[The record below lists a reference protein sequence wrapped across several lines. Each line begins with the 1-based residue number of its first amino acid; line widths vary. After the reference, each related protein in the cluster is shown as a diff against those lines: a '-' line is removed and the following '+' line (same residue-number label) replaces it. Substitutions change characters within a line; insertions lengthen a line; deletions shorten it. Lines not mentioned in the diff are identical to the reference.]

1 MEKSEFE
8 ALVAKYQKELMD
20 MANKNTDVMAVQ
32 ANVSTDE
39 DDGKSVYEERPE
51 PKTYEQ
57 FLQQNHKTGSLK
69 IQAFTGDQA
78 IPVSNVTVV
87 ISKKFGN
94 NERVFYTAK
103 TNEDGIIDGITLPAP
118 DKNISMSPSEELP
131 YADYDIKANHPSFQD
146 QSYPGIPIFDG
157 VKSIQPI
164 KLIPKGI

>member
-20 MANKNTDVMAVQ
+20 MANKNTDVVAVQ

-39 DDGKSVYEERPE
+39 DEGKSVYEESPE

-57 FLQQNHKTGSLK
+57 FLQQNPKTGGLK

-78 IPVSNVTVV
+78 IPVSDVNIVV
-87 ISKKFGN
+87 SKKFGD
-94 NERVFYTAK
+94 NEKVFCNAK
-103 TNEDGIIDGITLPAP
+103 TDQDGIVDGITLPAP
-118 DKNISMSPSEELP
+118 DKNISLNPSEEPP
-131 YADYDIKANHPSFQD
+131 YADYDIKADHPSFQD

-157 VKSIQPI
+157 VKSIQPV
-164 KLIPKGI
+164 KLIPKVL